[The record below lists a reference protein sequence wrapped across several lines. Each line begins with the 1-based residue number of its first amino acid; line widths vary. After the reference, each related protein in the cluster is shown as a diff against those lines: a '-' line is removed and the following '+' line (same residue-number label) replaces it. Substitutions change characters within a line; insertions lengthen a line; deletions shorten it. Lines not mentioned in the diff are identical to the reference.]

1 MRMLAVQMELH
12 VLVHTSGLDRAVR
25 CRVHLQYQMLPNS
38 KHIRWCRQQCQTLS
52 QTDMS
57 PGQSSGKLS
66 YLSALCL
73 LPLNL
78 HDQDVCHDFTGR
90 SAHAS
95 STPVWQFTCFALLC
109 SALLQHSLPVPL
121 TWPNC
126 PH

>member
-25 CRVHLQYQMLPNS
+25 CRVHLQYQMLPIS

-78 HDQDVCHDFTGR
+78 WIKTCVTILLAAQHMQAQPPYG
-90 SAHAS
+90 S
-95 STPVWQFTCFALLC
+95 SLALLCFALLC
-109 SALLQHSLPVPL
+109 SSTVCL
-121 TWPNC
+121 C
-126 PH
+126 P